1 MRLRGNEMSNLPVN
15 AKTLEEAL
23 QFSEEILTSIELETT
38 SLSSYMLKASR
49 LARLL
54 NDFDYQ
60 QKKPIDM

>member
-1 MRLRGNEMSNLPVN
+1 MSNLPVN